1 MGVTDTLVNFI
12 NKTELSDIP
21 QDAIDITKKHII
33 DWFAT
38 AIAGSNEEA
47 GSILHDYA
55 NEVSGSN
62 HANIIGTSTK
72 GSVDN
77 AAFINGSLG
86 HLLDYDDMG
95 FSHPT
100 TCILPGLLALADKNK
115 ISGSQVLL
123 SLILG
128 YEVFEKLSFS
138 ARPYEG
144 SLRKR
149 GYHPTSLY
157 GTMAGAAACAKLL
170 GLNIEQT
177 KRSLGIAGSM
187 ASGLSQNFGT
197 WVKGMHG
204 GNSSRAGVV
213 SATLANKGYYAD
225 EEIIEGD
232 HGFFH
237 AIHIE
242 GNYDLEKVTE
252 NLGSPWAIVSP
263 GLSVKQYP
271 CCGGNHRALDA
282 ALSIIK
288 ENNLSYEQIETL
300 TAKCHPD
307 LINLLR
313 FMKPTKGFNG
323 KFSLD
328 YNMAAAIVY
337 GEVKIHTFSDEIASD
352 PRMREAMESKIII
365 EQHPEWTHEQTS
377 QGTPIIIKTTDGKE
391 FSKSVA
397 IQNWHPT
404 KPISNTE
411 VEEKFRYCADNSKLP
426 QQNVEKIIEIIWN
439 LEECNDTNAL
449 TSLCTF

>member
-1 MGVTDTLVNFI
+1 MGATDTLVKFI
-12 NKTELSDIP
+12 NKVELSDIS
-21 QDAIDITKKHII
+21 QDALDITKKHII
-33 DWFAT
+33 DWLAT
-38 AIAGSNEEA
+38 ALAGSNEEA
-47 GSILHDYA
+47 GSVLHAYA
-55 NEVSGSN
+55 DEISGSS
-62 HANIIGTSTK
+62 HANIIGTLTK
-72 GSVDN
+72 ASVDN

-100 TCILPGLLALADKNK
+100 TCILPGLLALADKNNF
-115 ISGSQVLL
+115 SGSQILL
-123 SLILG
+123 ALIIG

-144 SLRKR
+144 SLRRR

-157 GTMAGAAACAKLL
+157 GTIAGAAASSKIL
-170 GLNIEQT
+170 GLNVQQT
-177 KRSLGIAGSM
+177 KRALGIAGSM

-213 SATLANKGYYAD
+213 SATLASKGYYAD
-225 EEIIEGD
+225 EEILEGD

-237 AIHIE
+237 AIHTE
-242 GNYDLEKVTE
+242 GNYDIAKVTE
-252 NLGSPWAIVSP
+252 NLGNPWAIVSP

-282 ALSIIK
+282 ALLIMK
-288 ENNLSYEQIETL
+288 ENNLNYEQIESL
-300 TAKCHPD
+300 TAHCHPD

-313 FMKPTKGFNG
+313 FMKPEKGFNG

-328 YNMAAAIVY
+328 YNMAAAIVF
-337 GEVKIHTFSDEIASD
+337 GEVKIHTFSDKTAND

-365 EQHPEWTHEQTS
+365 ETHPDWTHEQTS
-377 QGTPIIIKTTDGKE
+377 QGTPIVIKTTDGKE
-391 FSKSVA
+391 YTKSVA
-397 IQNWHPT
+397 IQNWHPS
-404 KPISNTE
+404 KPISNEE
-411 VEEKFRYCADNSKLP
+411 VEGKFRYCAENSRIP
-426 QQNVEKIIEIIWN
+426 VENVEKIIEMIWN
-439 LEECNDTNAL
+439 LEECTDTNDL